1 MAKGLFDCNWT
12 NLRFGLNLPEI
23 GGGFFSTILSKISF
37 NSFFDILFLE
47 FFIILIN
54 PLTKAFVPIFF
65 FAEIN
70 LLSK

>member
-1 MAKGLFDCNWT
+1 MVKGLLDNNWA

-23 GGGFFSTILSKISF
+23 GGGFFSTILSRILF

-47 FFIILIN
+47 FLIILIK